1 MKITARKSN
10 IFTLSLMLGGVFMAP
25 IASAQTIERELLGAA
40 QAFDAGVIDVTS
52 GGLDSGLWQGTSAA
66 TAAYLLKT
74 APYQSKNILVQQML
88 ETVVLSAGVPP
99 QSADAEQSEAYD
111 TQRLASVMALSQ
123 TGGRGAALSEFIER
137 NPKLT
142 RAPSMRADLAL
153 AGGDIE
159 GACSI
164 ADNLTEGRGEPN
176 WARLRSF
183 CHVERGET
191 SAAELTAELLAGTGY
206 QDPVFFGLMKNLTG
220 ASNAR
225 PSVSDLSDP
234 LLSVMSAKAS
244 AGAGIGGAATAL
256 DSEASPSA
264 RLAAVFSA
272 ANDLRDDQITSVF
285 SDLAYNQ
292 EDIIA
297 SSSFDLTSA
306 KADSGPRGTA
316 QLFQLANALGDP
328 AGAAEAMSLI
338 LAKAEAAGV
347 FSRYVALFEP
357 SLSLIPA
364 QTQSET
370 NLALFTRAAIE
381 RGNNSALR
389 GIYNA
394 LPEGEAKS
402 RIALIADA
410 MANGFT
416 LGELGRDIEGRLEG
430 QGSEKRR
437 AIRDSFIAVA
447 MGARLSGSAAVSL
460 TGAGNGSGTAIQA
473 GDLLALTA
481 AAKVGSRAEVLL
493 RSAAALDSATTL
505 NNSSLAGLISAL
517 QEAGLGQFAG
527 RIAAEDFLKA
537 L

>member
-225 PSVSDLSDP
+225 PSVC
-234 LLSVMSAKAS
+234 LLY
-244 AGAGIGGAATAL
+244 T
-256 DSEASPSA
+256 SPSP
-264 RLAAVFSA
+264 
-272 ANDLRDDQITSVF
+272 RDRQ
-285 SDLAYNQ
+285 
-292 EDIIA
+292 
-297 SSSFDLTSA
+297 
-306 KADSGPRGTA
+306 
-316 QLFQLANALGDP
+316 
-328 AGAAEAMSLI
+328 
-338 LAKAEAAGV
+338 
-347 FSRYVALFEP
+347 
-357 SLSLIPA
+357 
-364 QTQSET
+364 
-370 NLALFTRAAIE
+370 
-381 RGNNSALR
+381 
-389 GIYNA
+389 
-394 LPEGEAKS
+394 KS
-402 RIALIADA
+402 R
-410 MANGFT
+410 MP
-416 LGELGRDIEGRLEG
+416 
-430 QGSEKRR
+430 S
-437 AIRDSFIAVA
+437 
-447 MGARLSGSAAVSL
+447 SA
-460 TGAGNGSGTAIQA
+460 
-473 GDLLALTA
+473 
-481 AAKVGSRAEVLL
+481 
-493 RSAAALDSATTL
+493 
-505 NNSSLAGLISAL
+505 
-517 QEAGLGQFAG
+517 
-527 RIAAEDFLKA
+527 
-537 L
+537 